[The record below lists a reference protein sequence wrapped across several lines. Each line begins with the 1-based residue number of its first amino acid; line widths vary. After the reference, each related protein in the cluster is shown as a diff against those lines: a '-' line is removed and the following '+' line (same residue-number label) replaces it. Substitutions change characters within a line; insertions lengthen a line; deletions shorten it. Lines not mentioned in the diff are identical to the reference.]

1 MTEKKEYQRSVRMTP
16 TVYNYVDKQEGNGFN
31 EKFEKLVIMLMKQEQ
46 EIKRRIKEREKTLDR
61 LNKEIALKDSINQ
74 DLDNIK
80 WNIDTLLSKAKL
92 INDKYK

>member
-1 MTEKKEYQRSVRMTP
+1 MTEKKEYQRSIRMTK
-16 TVYNYVDKQEGNGFN
+16 TVFYYVNAYEGNGFN
-31 EKFEKLVIMLMKQEQ
+31 EKFEMLVLSLMKQEQ